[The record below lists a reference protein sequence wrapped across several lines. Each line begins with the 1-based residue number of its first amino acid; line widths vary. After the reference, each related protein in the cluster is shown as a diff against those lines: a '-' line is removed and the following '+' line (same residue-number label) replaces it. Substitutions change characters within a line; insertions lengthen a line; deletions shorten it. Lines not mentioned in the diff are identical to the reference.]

1 MRIQLFKRTDKKTV
15 QLDFN
20 QLRELIAVLEGT
32 DISEFTLKNDD
43 LELTIRKESGVVS
56 VAPPMMTSPQPVPAA
71 ESPTADA
78 PVTPSSPTPPPSAA
92 AKWVEIVSPMVG
104 TFYRAPA
111 PDEPPFVDVGDRI
124 SSQQAVCIIEA
135 MKLMN
140 EVESEVTG
148 EVIEILVENGEPVEY
163 NQPLMR
169 VLPA

>member
-1 MRIQLFKRTDKKTV
+1 M

-20 QLRELIAVLEGT
+20 QLRELIAALEGT
-32 DISEFTLKNDD
+32 DISEFTLKNED
-43 LELTIRKESGVVS
+43 LELTIRKGSGVVS
-56 VAPPMMTSPQPVPAA
+56 AAPGVMTVPQPMAAPEAAVAEVPT
-71 ESPTADA
+71 PT
-78 PVTPSSPTPPPSAA
+78 SSPTPPPSAA

-124 SSQQAVCIIEA
+124 SNQQTVCIIEA

>member
-1 MRIQLFKRTDKKTV
+1 M

-20 QLRELIAVLEGT
+20 QLRELIAALEGT
-32 DISEFTLKNDD
+32 DISEFTLKKED
-43 LELTIRKESGVVS
+43 LELTIRKGSGVVS
-56 VAPPMMTSPQPVPAA
+56 AAPGVMTVPQTVAAPEPAAA
-71 ESPTADA
+71 ESSPPA
-78 PVTPSSPTPPPSAA
+78 SSPTPPPSAA

-124 SSQQAVCIIEA
+124 SNQQTVCIIEA